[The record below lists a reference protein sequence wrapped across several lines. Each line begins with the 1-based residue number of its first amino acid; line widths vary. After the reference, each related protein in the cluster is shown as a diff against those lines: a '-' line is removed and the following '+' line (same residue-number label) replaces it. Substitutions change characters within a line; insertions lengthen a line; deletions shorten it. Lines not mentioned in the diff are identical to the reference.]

1 MFPLDSY
8 TNIGQT
14 KYPSLENHSIGSSKP
29 QEPGLEDSLSQWWR
43 RVIVKAKVITHFFK
57 HSPLGTVTIL
67 IVYIDDIIVTSNNL
81 KEIGELKPYL
91 SKRIWD
97 QRLGQSK
104 VLLGMEVARLKKGI
118 FISQQKYVQDLLKE
132 TGMLEWKPANTPIE
146 SNNKLRDKNEEPW
159 LTKASTK
166 E

>member
-1 MFPLDSY
+1 
-8 TNIGQT
+8 
-14 KYPSLENHSIGSSKP
+14 
-29 QEPGLEDSLSQWWR
+29 
-43 RVIVKAKVITHFFK
+43 
-57 HSPLGTVTIL
+57 
-67 IVYIDDIIVTSNNL
+67 
-81 KEIGELKPYL
+81 
-91 SKRIWD
+91 
-97 QRLGQSK
+97 
-104 VLLGMEVARLKKGI
+104 MEVARLKKGI